1 MLNEGRHIE
10 GLDGEI
16 MLRPT
21 ESPIVYKQQIGR
33 ALTAA
38 KDADETVIVDG
49 VNNWLRQLD
58 AFQEL
63 EGAIRAGGERKGK
76 KKKSYSY
83 DLFKLSGEEL
93 ELLDILKDIGEEL
106 RYNTKG
112 AYEEILEWLET
123 HDGKMPRAIIK
134 VNGKQLKVGEITEDE
149 KNDVLYYLAIRSYLL
164 KLRVRTGAVSIA
176 EMNEYVKN
184 LLADA
189 IKGDEVKVLTKQQD
203 DSINVIELL
212 SKEKIEELRKKN
224 PPLIFVQIIK
234 KLLERAIAE
243 SRKNNYF
250 KSQEYSKK
258 LRRILEQYNDR
269 DERFVAE
276 TTIVQLVDFAGELVS
291 DEKEANKLGI
301 SGRERA
307 FYDALVR
314 DKSAQ
319 ELLND
324 ETLKLI
330 AHELKDIVETYA
342 ITTDWSIKQATRAQM
357 RIKIKECLRKY
368 GYPPEY
374 REEATSDVIKQAE
387 YMMNED

>member
-1 MLNEGRHIE
+1 
-10 GLDGEI
+10 
-16 MLRPT
+16 
-21 ESPIVYKQQIGR
+21 
-33 ALTAA
+33 
-38 KDADETVIVDG
+38 
-49 VNNWLRQLD
+49 
-58 AFQEL
+58 
-63 EGAIRAGGERKGK
+63 
-76 KKKSYSY
+76 
-83 DLFKLSGEEL
+83 
-93 ELLDILKDIGEEL
+93 
-106 RYNTKG
+106 
-112 AYEEILEWLET
+112 
-123 HDGKMPRAIIK
+123 
-134 VNGKQLKVGEITEDE
+134 
-149 KNDVLYYLAIRSYLL
+149 
-164 KLRVRTGAVSIA
+164 
-176 EMNEYVKN
+176 MNEYVKN

-224 PPLIFVQIIK
+224 PPLVFVQIIK

-276 TTIVQLVDFAGELVS
+276 TTIVQLVDFAGELVN

-314 DKSAQ
+314 DKSAKD
-319 ELLND
+319 LLGD

-330 AHELKDIVETYA
+330 AHDLKDIVETYA
-342 ITTDWSIKQATRAQM
+342 TTTDWSIKDATRAQM
-357 RIKIKECLRKY
+357 RIKIKECLRLY
-368 GYPPEY
+368 NYPPEY
-374 REEATSDVIKQAE
+374 REEATIDVIKQAE
-387 YMMNED
+387 YIMNEE

>member
-1 MLNEGRHIE
+1 MEDKKREDSFMQDLSIS
-10 GLDGEI
+10 I
-16 MLRPT
+16 
-21 ESPIVYKQQIGR
+21 KQAFVVCGGI
-33 ALTAA
+33 LT
-38 KDADETVIVDG
+38 DE
-49 VNNWLRQLD
+49 
-58 AFQEL
+58 
-63 EGAIRAGGERKGK
+63 
-76 KKKSYSY
+76 
-83 DLFKLSGEEL
+83 
-93 ELLDILKDIGEEL
+93 
-106 RYNTKG
+106 
-112 AYEEILEWLET
+112 
-123 HDGKMPRAIIK
+123 
-134 VNGKQLKVGEITEDE
+134 E
-149 KNDVLYYLAIRSYLL
+149 KTDVLYYLAIRSYLL
-164 KLRVRTGAVSIA
+164 KLRTRTSTVSIA

-224 PPLIFVQIIK
+224 PPLVFVQIIK

-258 LRRILEQYNDR
+258 LRKILEQYNDR

-301 SGRERA
+301 SGREKA

-314 DKSAQ
+314 DKSAK
-319 ELLND
+319 ELLSD

-330 AHELKDIVETYA
+330 AHDLKDIVETYA
-342 ITTDWSIKQATRAQM
+342 TTTDWSIKNATRAQM
-357 RIKIKECLRKY
+357 RIQIKECLRKY

-387 YMMNED
+387 FIMND